1 MTQLDVNVF
10 TGIIGVISIAIS
22 GWLTL
27 RGKREEVA
35 ATQAD
40 ALIRSQ
46 GERIQK
52 QEERLDK
59 LEAQMV
65 ILRRE
70 ADEARA
76 RQRQA
81 ELDAHKATTAMDEM
95 VDMVRGVMQWIADG
109 YPPPPPELDLMAIER
124 VQMDLARPRRAPD
137 AL

>member
-65 ILRRE
+65 QLRQE
-70 ADEARA
+70 ADAARDEARVANADRMKAA
-76 RQRQA
+76 RA
-81 ELDAHKATTAMDEM
+81 VDEL
-95 VDMVRGVMQWIADG
+95 VDIVRGVDQWITGGAK
-109 YPPPPPELDLMAIER
+109 PPPPDIDLRAVER
-124 VQMDLARPRRAPD
+124 VQMDLARPRRPPD
-137 AL
+137 S